1 VKAWP
6 TVSPQLRSSPTPDG
20 AAILRL
26 ERLSRSFAV
35 GDQLV
40 HALDGVDL
48 DIAAGEYISLMGP
61 SGSGKSTLLNIL
73 GLLDRPT
80 SGEYWLAG
88 EQTST
93 MSDDRL
99 ADTRQRAIGFV
110 FQFFHLIHRMTAVE
124 NVELPLMLAG
134 VPMAERRSRAR
145 EVLRRMGLEAR
156 IDHRSNQLSGGERQ
170 RVAIARAVV
179 MQPRILLADEPT
191 GNLDSVSGGEVVRI
205 VEALHDEGLTLIVV
219 THDQAIGSRA
229 HRRLLMRDGKIVQDL
244 SG

>member
-1 VKAWP
+1 MVP
-6 TVSPQLRSSPTPDG
+6 LQSGSSPSADR

-26 ERLSRSFAV
+26 EQLTRTFAV
-35 GDQLV
+35 GDQFV
-40 HALDGVDL
+40 RALDGVDL
-48 DIAAGEYISLMGP
+48 QVAAGEYISLMGP
-61 SGSGKSTLLNIL
+61 SGSGKSTLLNVL

-93 MSDDRL
+93 MGDDRL
-99 ADTRQRAIGFV
+99 ADTRQREIGFV

-134 VPMAERRSRAR
+134 MPPAERRARAR
-145 EVLRRMGLEAR
+145 EVLQRMGLEAR
-156 IDHRSNQLSGGERQ
+156 IHHRSSQLSGGERQ

-179 MQPRILLADEPT
+179 MQPKILLADEPT
-191 GNLDSVSGGEVVRI
+191 GNLDSVSGGEVEKI
-205 VEALHDEGLTLIVV
+205 VEALHEEGLTLIVV
-219 THDQAIGSRA
+219 THDQALGSRA
-229 HRRLLMRDGKIVQDL
+229 HRRLLMRDGRIVQDV